1 MTETASSASSR
12 DSGERGDKAIGV
24 LTRNLYL
31 GADLGP
37 VIAARTPEAFV
48 AATTAMWQMVQKND
62 FRTRAN
68 ALAAEIA
75 QTRPALIGLQ
85 EAVTWRTRSATTVD
99 PEGDVA
105 FDYIPLLLE
114 AVEARGVRYR
124 EIARV
129 DLLDIEGPTALGF
142 NIRLT
147 DHGAIL
153 ARADVHA
160 VNGKGIV
167 FGTILTIDTLAGPV
181 AIKRGWVSADVEHRG
196 EQLRF
201 VSTHLES
208 FNALIRTA
216 QAGELRTALANEP
229 RPVIVLGDLN
239 SHPGTEGEA
248 VLAAAGFEDVWAALH
263 GRRAGLTCCFLEDLT
278 KVQGA
283 ALTERID
290 YVLVRGGLEPR
301 NARVLGAN
309 RGSRVGGL
317 WPSDHAGLFASIR
330 LESGR
335 RVSAAGAGSDRAAAA
350 HCRIPLGG
358 FLLAQRALRLTTA
371 ETRC

>member
-12 DSGERGDKAIGV
+12 DSEERGDEAIGV

-37 VIAARTPEAFV
+37 VIAARTPQAFV
-48 AATTAMWQMVQKND
+48 AATTAVWRMVQKND
-62 FRTRAN
+62 FRTRAR
-68 ALAAEIA
+68 ALAAEVA
-75 QTRPALIGLQ
+75 DTPPALIGLQ
-85 EAVTWRTRSATTVD
+85 EAVTWRTRSTTTAD

-114 AVEARGVRYR
+114 ALEARGLRYR

-129 DLLDIEGPTALGF
+129 DLLDVEGPTALGF

-147 DHGAIL
+147 DHGAVL

-160 VNGKGIV
+160 SNGKGFV
-167 FGTILTIDTLAGPV
+167 FGAILTVDTLAGPV

-201 VSTHLES
+201 VSTQLES

-216 QAGELRTALANEP
+216 QAGELKAALANEA
-229 RPVIVLGDLN
+229 RPVILIGDLN

-248 VLAAAGFEDVWAALH
+248 VLASAGFDDVWAALH
-263 GRRAGLTCCFLEDLT
+263 ERRAGLTCCFLEDLT

-290 YVLVRGGLEPR
+290 YVLVRGDVEPR

-317 WPSDHAGLFASIR
+317 WPSDHAGLFATIR
-330 LESGR
+330 VGDGEN
-335 RVSAAGAGSDRAAAA
+335 D
-350 HCRIPLGG
+350 
-358 FLLAQRALRLTTA
+358 
-371 ETRC
+371 